1 MKQKL
6 ETIYETNIVHN
17 SFLDKDSIIQA
28 MVESYNLGKQE
39 LINWLSEKDYLS
51 DDKKSLLKEYNNLI
65 NNIKKM
71 TNEEFTLEILMEAE
85 SLGIRK
91 EVLELS
97 HKIKQENEFMDIN
110 TSIEKAFHYMKSKLQ
125 KHNNV

>member
-51 DDKKSLLKEYNNLI
+51 DDKQTLLKEYNNHF
-65 NNIKKM
+65 NNIKK
-71 TNEEFTLEILMEAE
+71 
-85 SLGIRK
+85 
-91 EVLELS
+91 
-97 HKIKQENEFMDIN
+97 
-110 TSIEKAFHYMKSKLQ
+110 
-125 KHNNV
+125 

>member
-51 DDKKSLLKEYNNLI
+51 DDKKTLLKEYNNHF
-65 NNIKKM
+65 NNITK
-71 TNEEFTLEILMEAE
+71 
-85 SLGIRK
+85 
-91 EVLELS
+91 
-97 HKIKQENEFMDIN
+97 
-110 TSIEKAFHYMKSKLQ
+110 
-125 KHNNV
+125 

>member
-1 MKQKL
+1 MKQQL

-51 DDKKSLLKEYNNLI
+51 DDKQTLLKEYNNLI
-65 NNIKKM
+65 NNIKK
-71 TNEEFTLEILMEAE
+71 
-85 SLGIRK
+85 
-91 EVLELS
+91 
-97 HKIKQENEFMDIN
+97 
-110 TSIEKAFHYMKSKLQ
+110 
-125 KHNNV
+125 

>member
-6 ETIYETNIVHN
+6 ETIYDTNIVHN

-51 DDKKSLLKEYNNLI
+51 DDKQTLLKEYNNLI
-65 NNIKKM
+65 NNIKK
-71 TNEEFTLEILMEAE
+71 
-85 SLGIRK
+85 
-91 EVLELS
+91 
-97 HKIKQENEFMDIN
+97 
-110 TSIEKAFHYMKSKLQ
+110 
-125 KHNNV
+125 

>member
-6 ETIYETNIVHN
+6 DTIYETNIVHN

-51 DDKKSLLKEYNNLI
+51 DDKKTLLKEYNNLI
-65 NNIKKM
+65 NNIKK
-71 TNEEFTLEILMEAE
+71 
-85 SLGIRK
+85 
-91 EVLELS
+91 
-97 HKIKQENEFMDIN
+97 
-110 TSIEKAFHYMKSKLQ
+110 
-125 KHNNV
+125 

>member
-1 MKQKL
+1 
-6 ETIYETNIVHN
+6 
-17 SFLDKDSIIQA
+17 
-28 MVESYNLGKQE
+28 
-39 LINWLSEKDYLS
+39 
-51 DDKKSLLKEYNNLI
+51 
-65 NNIKKM
+65 M

>member
-1 MKQKL
+1 MKEKL

-51 DDKKSLLKEYNNLI
+51 DDKKTLLKEYNNRI
-65 NNIKKM
+65 NNIKK
-71 TNEEFTLEILMEAE
+71 
-85 SLGIRK
+85 
-91 EVLELS
+91 
-97 HKIKQENEFMDIN
+97 
-110 TSIEKAFHYMKSKLQ
+110 
-125 KHNNV
+125 

>member
-1 MKQKL
+1 MKQQL

-51 DDKKSLLKEYNNLI
+51 DDKKTLLKEYNNLI
-65 NNIKKM
+65 NNIKK
-71 TNEEFTLEILMEAE
+71 
-85 SLGIRK
+85 
-91 EVLELS
+91 
-97 HKIKQENEFMDIN
+97 
-110 TSIEKAFHYMKSKLQ
+110 
-125 KHNNV
+125 